1 MRVAKHHYVLAGS
14 ILLFIAV
21 MVSSLA
27 GCGPDKKTSV
37 PDPKLPNDPPSVKVV
52 KGQATTLDLAGG
64 AYLIIPP
71 GAMDPGTTV
80 RATYKGMPNG
90 KWVNIAPTFAPV
102 ELITDPPNAIH
113 GVLQLE
119 FPVPTEKIIA
129 GVDPAMQFGIST
141 YDEKTKTWTPVSTT
155 YDADRHMVIALI
167 QHFSWWNPYTW
178 DWGALA
184 RAIQQGFGQ
193 LWGERAAPPHCSGPV
208 PSWVGAIN
216 FLTVQNDTP
225 VRACAQTSA
234 QWPGVLEVRIVNNRP
249 YGQVLTYGSG
259 VQWGWHDSG
268 SIEGRARNAFMD
280 LLMGP
285 NQLYLPPLSSAT
297 VGILKP
303 KPGADVTFT
312 IWPTWQTVGA
322 DIAFYVLGQVQ
333 NLPIE
338 KGFNSVIKGGVG
350 ACYAIGPET
359 ALTSVTV
366 ASIHDYFKEIAD
378 CIENAF
384 SFDVAAGIMND
395 VQVGQLESWYG
406 TIKNAKEL
414 GTGLLVA
421 DVIWKVG
428 DFVSDAILRDL
439 PRGNGFE
446 VQAVSGSNPPP
457 PPPPTP
463 TPTPTTPPQGS
474 NPPPTPTPAPPPPP
488 QTWAETAGGVAHT
501 WTNYQN
507 AGGYQ
512 GQSVAQ
518 YQTIQI
524 ACKITG
530 FVVADGNPW
539 WYRIAQTPWNNTYYV
554 SADAF
559 YNNGATSGSLLG
571 TPWVDPAVPNC

>member
-1 MRVAKHHYVLAGS
+1 
-14 ILLFIAV
+14 
-21 MVSSLA
+21 
-27 GCGPDKKTSV
+27 
-37 PDPKLPNDPPSVKVV
+37 
-52 KGQATTLDLAGG
+52 
-64 AYLIIPP
+64 
-71 GAMDPGTTV
+71 
-80 RATYKGMPNG
+80 
-90 KWVNIAPTFAPV
+90 
-102 ELITDPPNAIH
+102 
-113 GVLQLE
+113 
-119 FPVPTEKIIA
+119 
-129 GVDPAMQFGIST
+129 
-141 YDEKTKTWTPVSTT
+141 
-155 YDADRHMVIALI
+155 
-167 QHFSWWNPYTW
+167 
-178 DWGALA
+178 
-184 RAIQQGFGQ
+184 
-193 LWGERAAPPHCSGPV
+193 
-208 PSWVGAIN
+208 
-216 FLTVQNDTP
+216 
-225 VRACAQTSA
+225 
-234 QWPGVLEVRIVNNRP
+234 
-249 YGQVLTYGSG
+249 
-259 VQWGWHDSG
+259 
-268 SIEGRARNAFMD
+268 
-280 LLMGP
+280 MGP
-285 NQLYLPPLSSAT
+285 NELYLPPLSSAT

-474 NPPPTPTPAPPPPP
+474 NPPPTPTPTPTTPSQGSNPPPTPTPAPPPPP

-539 WYRIAQTPWNNTYYV
+539 WYRIAQTPGFANAFLAGFSPGRWAGRPFHPHSCRACALFAAFLSHL
-554 SADAF
+554 SAISWEESRLLQLSGRDRWKRITEHLPCCPSAR
-559 YNNGATSGSLLG
+559 GSPSCHRWGSL
-571 TPWVDPAVPNC
+571 AVPLYPPLSGG